1 MFQSPLRPVEE
12 ASAELL
18 GHFAPLP
25 AEQVA
30 LAAALGRT
38 LAAPVYA
45 DIDSPPFANSAMDG
59 YAVLAADL
67 AAASHERP
75 ASLRIIERVAA
86 GAVPRRA
93 VEPGTAIRIMTGAP
107 VPAGCDAVVPFEE
120 TSEAH
125 DPASAAT
132 EFVQMYVSPSAGANI
147 RPAGEDMRRG
157 DLVLSAGTLVSPGV
171 VGVLATVGAA
181 TVAVH
186 RRPRVAILATGDEL
200 VEVDQTPGP
209 GQIRNSNG
217 YANAAQVLAAGGEP
231 LLLPIVRD
239 SEAALLRA
247 IDQALAAGADLFL
260 TSGGV
265 SVGDFDVVK
274 QVLEREG
281 QLAFWRVNMRPGK
294 PLAFGH
300 LRGVP
305 LIGLPGN
312 PVSAMVC
319 FEIFARPA
327 LLRLQGR
334 PAIFRPAVQA
344 RYRGAPL
351 RAADRRQYLRVVVRV
366 EAGGY
371 VAELTGGQGS
381 GLVSSMARANA
392 LLIVPE
398 GGPAVA
404 PDAAVSVLLLD
415 QLAGEA

>member
-1 MFQSPLRPVEE
+1 
-12 ASAELL
+12 
-18 GHFAPLP
+18 
-25 AEQVA
+25 
-30 LAAALGRT
+30 
-38 LAAPVYA
+38 
-45 DIDSPPFANSAMDG
+45 
-59 YAVLAADL
+59 
-67 AAASHERP
+67 
-75 ASLRIIERVAA
+75 
-86 GAVPRRA
+86 
-93 VEPGTAIRIMTGAP
+93 MTGAP
-107 VPAGCDAVVPFEE
+107 VPAGADAVVPFEE
-120 TSEAH
+120 TSEVH

-132 EFVQMYVSPSAGANI
+132 EYVRMYVAPSAGANI
-147 RPAGEDMRRG
+147 RPAGEDMFRG
-157 DLVLSAGTLVSPGV
+157 DLVLAAGTLVNPGA

-181 TVAVH
+181 SVAVH

-200 VEVDQTPGP
+200 VE
-209 GQIRNSNG
+209 
-217 YANAAQVLAAGGEP
+217 AAGGEP

-239 SEAALLRA
+239 SEAALLAA
-247 IDQALAAGADLFL
+247 IDQGLAAGADLFL

-265 SVGDFDVVK
+265 SVGDYDVVK

-334 PAIFRPAVQA
+334 PDIFRPAVSA
-344 RYRGAPL
+344 RYRGEPL
-351 RAADRRQYLRVVVRV
+351 RAADRRQYLRAVVRV

-415 QLAGEA
+415 QLAGQA